1 MMDFENINKL
11 TNKQDINRIDDEL
24 NTEKVNDYKASYVD
38 YDFVKS
44 ISDKKDKYGD
54 RFLKYKFDYDFIM
67 NCDLNEYIKDIKS
80 FHVINDL
87 RYIFADYA
95 HVLNELDRQYLQSI
109 GYDNYKHELLLNHQ
123 YEDFDW
129 MDYLS
134 EVKYGKSARLNL
146 SSCFSCFDR
155 LWYAL
160 LCTEEQL
167 KMIGIEDNSLEFL
180 KDYLKLLGF
189 ELRKKSYKELGIVGE
204 KPRMYKVIYFD
215 NGKKYMIKKE
225 LIEEL
230 EKEPMHEDYTL
241 DKSKVYDNPIL
252 KKEKLLKE
260 IAEKEQQLSTLDEQV
275 RKFQR

>member
-1 MMDFENINKL
+1 
-11 TNKQDINRIDDEL
+11 
-24 NTEKVNDYKASYVD
+24 
-38 YDFVKS
+38 
-44 ISDKKDKYGD
+44 
-54 RFLKYKFDYDFIM
+54 
-67 NCDLNEYIKDIKS
+67 
-80 FHVINDL
+80 
-87 RYIFADYA
+87 
-95 HVLNELDRQYLQSI
+95 
-109 GYDNYKHELLLNHQ
+109 
-123 YEDFDW
+123 

-134 EVKYGKSARLNL
+134 EVKYGKSTRLNL

-155 LWYAL
+155 LWYTL

-215 NGKKYMIKKE
+215 
-225 LIEEL
+225 
-230 EKEPMHEDYTL
+230 
-241 DKSKVYDNPIL
+241 KSNVYDNPIL